1 MARPPRQAPCTAP
14 ISLSRY
20 ADDNGADPGAARGC
34 DRPVS
39 TLPDGLHI
47 VEHHGDPAP
56 GTPTVVLVHGSL
68 DRGASFSRAVRRLED
83 LHVVTYDRRGYHHS
97 RAMPLARTLA
107 DHVADLVSV
116 VGTGPAV
123 VVGHSYGGAVALG
136 AAIEAPDVIGAVG
149 TYEPPLPWLEWWPR
163 RTASSIADED
173 PATFAEGFFR
183 RVVGDAG
190 WDRLS
195 DQARSDR
202 QADGPALVAELADLR
217 RHSAP
222 FDVGALRVPL
232 VLGRGGASVWHHRRA
247 IDALVELEPDAEVIE
262 FPASAHGAQLTHP
275 DAFAAFVRRVVAR
288 AMEARPGDAPSRVRS
303 GGSGVAAQD

>member
-1 MARPPRQAPCTAP
+1 MAEPPRQATSTPP
-14 ISLSRY
+14 ISLPCH
-20 ADDNGADPGAARGC
+20 ADDDGADRGAPGAGNR
-34 DRPVS
+34 RVS
-39 TLPDGLHI
+39 TLPDGLH
-47 VEHHGDPAP
+47 VAEHHGDPA

-68 DRGASFSRAVRRLED
+68 DRGASFARTVRRLDD

-107 DHVADLVSV
+107 DHVDDLVSV
-116 VGTGPAV
+116 VGAGPAV
-123 VVGHSYGGAVALG
+123 GVGHSYGGAVALG

-195 DQARSDR
+195 DQARADR
-202 QADGPALVAELADLR
+202 RADGPALVAELADLR
-217 RHSAP
+217 RPSAP
-222 FDVGALRVPL
+222 FDVTALRVPL
-232 VLGRGGASVWHHRRA
+232 VLGRGGASVWHHRRS

-288 AMEARPGDAPSRVRS
+288 AIEARQGDAQS
-303 GGSGVAAQD
+303 GARGAGSGVAAQD